1 MSSFRS
7 LTSRDNLMTAAGI
20 GLGIAG
26 GAYLLRQPWAANLP
40 GNLPGAENKWT
51 RTAWL
56 VGLTVVG
63 ASLIRKASPQL
74 ANGVA
79 ISGLAA
85 IGIDLATQGIAQ
97 IKPVSAYLDGP
108 NVRGMGRLLGPR
120 NHSAV
125 QMFSALP
132 QDRQSAFP
140 SSRYAVR

>member
-1 MSSFRS
+1 
-7 LTSRDNLMTAAGI
+7 MTAAGV

-26 GAYLLRQPWAANLP
+26 GAYLLRQPWAAKLP
-40 GNLPGAENKWT
+40 GNAPGPENKWT

-74 ANGVA
+74 AKGVA

-97 IKPVSAYLDGP
+97 LNPVSAYLDGP

-132 QDRQSAFP
+132 QNRQSAFP